1 MFKLLIERNLY
12 DPSPAWLALGVI
24 LAPLSL
30 LYTLIVCLKR
40 LFAKPQKFKI
50 PIISVGNLTL
60 GGSGKTPLVRAL
72 FKEFN
77 PRLKTC
83 IILRGYGRKSRGLLE
98 VALGGRI
105 LCDVRQSGDEAMEYA
120 LFLRGANVIVSE
132 DRAAGILRA
141 QTLGFELAILDDGFS
156 KFNIL
161 KFDILLR
168 PQSAPKL
175 PFCLPFAAYRYPPF
189 FYKFA
194 DFIPA
199 PSDIA
204 QEFKIVSAADLQS
217 KLNGTDEI
225 LNSDADEISDLN
237 LNRAADE
244 ISNLNLNRT
253 TDEILNLNFDA
264 DEISNLNPAVADEI
278 SDSKETGFEK
288 SRTILISAIAKPWRL
303 QEFLPLAKAHAFF
316 PDHYDFKKEQ
326 ILELLRREGAE
337 HILCTAKD
345 YVKLRDLGAEISVI
359 LLNLKL
365 SENFICKIQ
374 NYINQAMIK

>member
-12 DPSPAWLALGVI
+12 DPSPAWFALGVI

-72 FKEFN
+72 FKEFSGKF
-77 PRLKTC
+77 KTC

-98 VALGGRI
+98 VALGGRV
-105 LCDVRQSGDEAMEYA
+105 LCDVEQSGDEAMEYA

-141 QTLGFELAILDDGFS
+141 QTLGFELVILDDGFS
-156 KFNIL
+156 KFNIS

-199 PSDIA
+199 PSDIS
-204 QEFKIVSAADLQS
+204 QELKIVSAADLQGT
-217 KLNGTDEI
+217 LNGTDEI
-225 LNSDADEISDLN
+225 SNPT
-237 LNRAADE
+237 DE
-244 ISNLNLNRT
+244 ISNST
-253 TDEILNLNFDA
+253 A
-264 DEISNLNPAVADEI
+264 DEISNLNPAAADKI
-278 SDSKETGFEK
+278 LNSKEAGFEK

-326 ILELLRREGAE
+326 ILELLRREDAE

-365 SENFICKIQ
+365 SENFIREIQ

>member
-12 DPSPAWLALGVI
+12 DPSPAWLALGVL
-24 LAPLSL
+24 LAPLTL

-72 FKEFN
+72 FKEFSGKF
-77 PRLKTC
+77 KTC

-225 LNSDADEISDLN
+225 SNPADKISNSAADKISDLN
-237 LNRAADE
+237 LKTAADE
-244 ISNLNLNRT
+244 ISNLNPT
-253 TDEILNLNFDA
+253 EDK
-264 DEISNLNPAVADEI
+264 ISSP
-278 SDSKETGFEK
+278 KEAGFER

-326 ILELLRREGAE
+326 ILELLRREDAE

-345 YVKLRDLGAEISVI
+345 YVKLRDLSAEISVI

-365 SENFICKIQ
+365 SENFIRKIQ

>member
-156 KFNIL
+156 KFNIS

-199 PSDIA
+199 QSDIS
-204 QEFKIVSAADLQS
+204 QEFKIVSAADLQEG
-217 KLNGTDEI
+217 LNGTDEI
-225 LNSDADEISDLN
+225 LNPADKISN
-237 LNRAADE
+237 STADE

-253 TDEILNLNFDA
+253 TDEILNLNSDA
-264 DEISNLNPAVADEI
+264 DKILNLNPAEDKI
-278 SDSKETGFEK
+278 SNSKETSFER

-303 QEFLPLAKAHAFF
+303 ERFLPLAKAHAFF

-326 ILELLRREGAE
+326 ILELLRREDAE

-345 YVKLRDLGAEISVI
+345 YVKLRDLSAEISVI

-365 SENFICKIQ
+365 SENFIRKIQ

>member
-77 PRLKTC
+77 GEFKTC

-105 LCDVRQSGDEAMEYA
+105 LCDVGQSGDEAMEYA

-141 QTLGFELAILDDGFS
+141 QTLGFELVILDDGFS
-156 KFNIL
+156 KFNIS

-199 PSDIA
+199 PSDIS
-204 QEFKIVSAADLQS
+204 QELRLVSAADLQEG
-217 KLNGTDEI
+217 LDGADEI
-225 LNSDADEISDLN
+225 LNLTDEISDLN

-244 ISNLNLNRT
+244 ISNLNPAA
-253 TDEILNLNFDA
+253 DKILN
-264 DEISNLNPAVADEI
+264 
-278 SDSKETGFEK
+278 SKEAGFEK

-326 ILELLRREGAE
+326 ILELLRREDAE

-365 SENFICKIQ
+365 SENFIRKIQ

>member
-12 DPSPAWLALGVI
+12 DPSPAWFALGVI

-77 PRLKTC
+77 GGLKTC

-98 VALGGRI
+98 IALGGRV

-141 QTLGFELAILDDGFS
+141 QTLGFELVILDDGFS
-156 KFNIL
+156 KFNIS

-199 PSDIA
+199 PSDIS
-204 QEFKIVSAADLQS
+204 QELSIVSAADLQEG
-217 KLNGTDEI
+217 LNGADEI
-225 LNSDADEISDLN
+225 SNPADEISDLN
-237 LNRAADE
+237 LNRA
-244 ISNLNLNRT
+244 T
-253 TDEILNLNFDA
+253 
-264 DEISNLNPAVADEI
+264 DEISNLNPAAANKI
-278 SDSKETGFEK
+278 LNSKEAGLER

-303 QEFLPLAKAHAFF
+303 QEFLPLVKAHAFF
-316 PDHYDFKKEQ
+316 PDHYDFKREQ
-326 ILELLRREGAE
+326 IENLMQNHGADR
-337 HILCTAKD
+337 ILCTLKD
-345 YVKLRDLGAEISVI
+345 YVKLKDFGFEISVI
-359 LLNLKL
+359 SLSLKL
-365 SENFICKIQ
+365 SERFCEKIQ
-374 NYINQAMIK
+374 NYVKQSMLK

>member
-12 DPSPAWLALGVI
+12 DPSPAWFVLGVI

-40 LFAKPQKFKI
+40 LFAKSQKFKI

-77 PRLKTC
+77 GGLKTC

-105 LCDVRQSGDEAMEYA
+105 LCDLEQSGDEAMEYA

-141 QTLGFELAILDDGFS
+141 QTLGFELVILDDGFS
-156 KFNIL
+156 KFNIS

-199 PSDIA
+199 PSDIS
-204 QEFKIVSAADLQS
+204 QELKIVSAADLQEG
-217 KLNGTDEI
+217 LNGM
-225 LNSDADEISDLN
+225 
-237 LNRAADE
+237 DE
-244 ISNLNLNRT
+244 ISNP
-253 TDEILNLNFDA
+253 A
-264 DEISNLNPAVADEI
+264 DKISNLAADKI
-278 SDSKETGFEK
+278 LNSKEAGFEK

-316 PDHYDFKKEQ
+316 PDHYDFKKER
-326 ILELLRREGAE
+326 ILELLRREDAE

-365 SENFICKIQ
+365 SENFIREIQ

>member
-24 LAPLSL
+24 LAPLTL

-72 FKEFN
+72 FKEFSGEF
-77 PRLKTC
+77 KTC

-141 QTLGFELAILDDGFS
+141 QTLGFELVILDDGFS
-156 KFNIL
+156 KFNIS

-175 PFCLPFAAYRYPPF
+175 PFCLPLAAYRYPPF

-199 PSDIA
+199 PSDIL
-204 QEFKIVSAADLQS
+204 QELKIVSEADLQEG
-217 KLNGTDEI
+217 LNGTDEI
-225 LNSDADEISDLN
+225 SNP
-237 LNRAADE
+237 ADE
-244 ISNLNLNRT
+244 ISNSA
-253 TDEILNLNFDA
+253 A
-264 DEISNLNPAVADEI
+264 DKISDLNPAAADKI
-278 SDSKETGFEK
+278 LNSKEAGFEK

-326 ILELLRREGAE
+326 ILELLRREGVE

-345 YVKLRDLGAEISVI
+345 YVKLRDLSAEISVI

-365 SENFICKIQ
+365 SENFIRKIQ

>member
-77 PRLKTC
+77 GGLKTC

-98 VALGGRI
+98 VALGGRV

-141 QTLGFELAILDDGFS
+141 QTLGFELVILDDGFS
-156 KFNIL
+156 KFNIS

-175 PFCLPFAAYRYPPF
+175 SFCLPFAAYRYPPF

-194 DFIPA
+194 DFITA
-199 PSDIA
+199 PIDIS
-204 QEFKIVSAADLQS
+204 QELKIISAADLQEG
-217 KLNGTDEI
+217 LNGTDEI
-225 LNSDADEISDLN
+225 LNPADEISNFADEISDLN
-237 LNRAADE
+237 LRTAADK
-244 ISNLNLNRT
+244 
-253 TDEILNLNFDA
+253 
-264 DEISNLNPAVADEI
+264 ISNLNPGAADKI
-278 SDSKETGFEK
+278 SNSKKAGFEK

-326 ILELLRREGAE
+326 ILELLRREDAE

-365 SENFICKIQ
+365 SENFIRKIQ

>member
-30 LYTLIVCLKR
+30 LYTFIVCLKR

-98 VALGGRI
+98 IALGGRV

-141 QTLGFELAILDDGFS
+141 QTLGFELVILDDGFS
-156 KFNIL
+156 KFNIS

-175 PFCLPFAAYRYPPF
+175 PFCMPFAAYRYPPF

-199 PSDIA
+199 PSDIS
-204 QEFKIVSAADLQS
+204 QGLKIVSAADLQEG
-217 KLNGTDEI
+217 LNGADEI
-225 LNSDADEISDLN
+225 LNPADEISNSAADKISDLN
-237 LNRAADE
+237 LNRAIDE
-244 ISNLNLNRT
+244 ISNLNLAE
-253 TDEILNLNFDA
+253 DK
-264 DEISNLNPAVADEI
+264 ISN
-278 SDSKETGFEK
+278 SKEAGFEG

-326 ILELLRREGAE
+326 ILELLRREDAE

-345 YVKLRDLGAEISVI
+345 YVKLRDLSAEISVI

-365 SENFICKIQ
+365 SENFIRKIQ

>member
-72 FKEFN
+72 FKEFSGK
-77 PRLKTC
+77 LKTC

-98 VALGGRI
+98 VALDGRV

-141 QTLGFELAILDDGFS
+141 QTLGFELVILDDGFS
-156 KFNIL
+156 KFNIS

-194 DFIPA
+194 DFIPS
-199 PSDIA
+199 PSDIS
-204 QEFKIVSAADLQS
+204 QELKIVSAADLQEG
-217 KLNGTDEI
+217 LNGTDEI
-225 LNSDADEISDLN
+225 SNPTDEISN
-237 LNRAADE
+237 STADE
-244 ISNLNLNRT
+244 ISNLNSAAA
-253 TDEILNLNFDA
+253 DKILN
-264 DEISNLNPAVADEI
+264 
-278 SDSKETGFEK
+278 SKEAGFEK

-326 ILELLRREGAE
+326 ILELLRREDAE

-365 SENFICKIQ
+365 SENFIREIQ

>member
-77 PRLKTC
+77 GGLKTC

-141 QTLGFELAILDDGFS
+141 QTLGFELVILDDGFS
-156 KFNIL
+156 KFNIS

-199 PSDIA
+199 QSDIS
-204 QEFKIVSAADLQS
+204 QGFKIISAADLQGA
-217 KLNGTDEI
+217 LNGTDKI
-225 LNSDADEISDLN
+225 SNSAADKISDLN
-237 LNRAADE
+237 LKTAADE
-244 ISNLNLNRT
+244 ISNLNPGAANK
-253 TDEILNLNFDA
+253 ILN
-264 DEISNLNPAVADEI
+264 
-278 SDSKETGFEK
+278 SKEAGFEK

-326 ILELLRREGAE
+326 ILELLKREDAE

-345 YVKLRDLGAEISVI
+345 YVKLRDLSAEISVI

-365 SENFICKIQ
+365 SENFIHKIQ

>member
-72 FKEFN
+72 FKEFSEEF
-77 PRLKTC
+77 KTC

-141 QTLGFELAILDDGFS
+141 QTLGFELVILDDGFS
-156 KFNIL
+156 KFNIS

-175 PFCLPFAAYRYPPF
+175 RFCLPFAAYRYPPF

-199 PSDIA
+199 PSDIS
-204 QEFKIVSAADLQS
+204 QELKIVSAADLQEG
-217 KLNGTDEI
+217 LNGT
-225 LNSDADEISDLN
+225 
-237 LNRAADE
+237 DE
-244 ISNLNLNRT
+244 ISNLNLNRAA
-253 TDEILNLNFDA
+253 DKILN
-264 DEISNLNPAVADEI
+264 
-278 SDSKETGFEK
+278 SKEAGFEK

-316 PDHYDFKKEQ
+316 LDHYDFKKEQ
-326 ILELLRREGAE
+326 ILELLRREDAE

-365 SENFICKIQ
+365 SENFIRKIQ
-374 NYINQAMIK
+374 SYINQAMIK

>member
-30 LYTLIVCLKR
+30 LYTLIVYLKR

-77 PRLKTC
+77 GGLKTC

-98 VALGGRI
+98 VALSGRI
-105 LCDVRQSGDEAMEYA
+105 LCDVGQSGDEAMEYA

-141 QTLGFELAILDDGFS
+141 QTLGFELVILDDGFS
-156 KFNIL
+156 KFNIT

-168 PQSAPKL
+168 PRYAPKL

-199 PSDIA
+199 PSDIS
-204 QEFKIVSAADLQS
+204 QELKIISAADLQS

-225 LNSDADEISDLN
+225 LN
-237 LNRAADE
+237 
-244 ISNLNLNRT
+244 
-253 TDEILNLNFDA
+253 FDA
-264 DEISNLNPAVADEI
+264 DEISNLNPAAADKI
-278 SDSKETGFEK
+278 LNSKEAGFEK

-316 PDHYDFKKEQ
+316 PDHYDFKKEH
-326 ILELLRREGAE
+326 ILELLRSEDAE

-365 SENFICKIQ
+365 SENFIRKIQ
-374 NYINQAMIK
+374 NYINQTMIK

>member
-30 LYTLIVCLKR
+30 LYTLIVCIKR

-77 PRLKTC
+77 GEFKTC

-105 LCDVRQSGDEAMEYA
+105 LCDVEQSGDEAMEYA

-156 KFNIL
+156 KFNIS

-175 PFCLPFAAYRYPPF
+175 PFCMPFAAYRYPPF

-199 PSDIA
+199 PSDIS
-204 QEFKIVSAADLQS
+204 QEFKIVSAADLQEG
-217 KLNGTDEI
+217 LNGTDEI
-225 LNSDADEISDLN
+225 SNPADEISNSTADEISDLN
-237 LNRAADE
+237 LNRATYE
-244 ISNLNLNRT
+244 ISNLNSAVANK
-253 TDEILNLNFDA
+253 ILN
-264 DEISNLNPAVADEI
+264 
-278 SDSKETGFEK
+278 SKEAGFER

-303 QEFLPLAKAHAFF
+303 QEFLPLVKAHAFF

-326 ILELLRREGAE
+326 ILELLRREDAE

-345 YVKLRDLGAEISVI
+345 YVKLRDLSAEISVI

-365 SENFICKIQ
+365 SENFIRKIQ

>member
-72 FKEFN
+72 FKEFSGEF
-77 PRLKTC
+77 KTC

-98 VALGGRI
+98 VALGGRV

-141 QTLGFELAILDDGFS
+141 QTLGFELVILDDGFS
-156 KFNIL
+156 KFNIS
-161 KFDILLR
+161 KFDILLS

-175 PFCLPFAAYRYPPF
+175 RFCLPFAAYRYPPF

-199 PSDIA
+199 SSAIS
-204 QEFKIVSAADLQS
+204 QELKIVSAADLHEG
-217 KLNGTDEI
+217 LNGTDEI
-225 LNSDADEISDLN
+225 SNPADKISDLN

-244 ISNLNLNRT
+244 ISNLNPAAA
-253 TDEILNLNFDA
+253 DEILN
-264 DEISNLNPAVADEI
+264 
-278 SDSKETGFEK
+278 SKEGGFEK

-303 QEFLPLAKAHAFF
+303 QAFLPLAKAHAFF

-326 ILELLRREGAE
+326 ILELLRREDAE

-365 SENFICKIQ
+365 SENFIRKIQ

>member
-1 MFKLLIERNLY
+1 M
-12 DPSPAWLALGVI
+12 
-24 LAPLSL
+24 
-30 LYTLIVCLKR
+30 LYTFIVCLKR
-40 LFAKPQKFKI
+40 LFAKPQSFKI

-77 PRLKTC
+77 EELKTC

-120 LFLRGANVIVSE
+120 LSLRGANVIVSE

-141 QTLGFELAILDDGFS
+141 QTLGFELVILDDGFS
-156 KFNIL
+156 KFNIA

-175 PFCLPFAAYRYPPF
+175 PFCLPLAAYRYPPF

-194 DFIPA
+194 DYIPA
-199 PSDIA
+199 PSDIS
-204 QEFKIVSAADLQS
+204 QGFKIVSAADLQGA
-217 KLNGTDEI
+217 LNGTDEI
-225 LNSDADEISDLN
+225 SNSD
-237 LNRAADE
+237 ADE
-244 ISNLNLNRT
+244 ISNLNLNHAA
-253 TDEILNLNFDA
+253 DKILN
-264 DEISNLNPAVADEI
+264 
-278 SDSKETGFEK
+278 SKEAGLER

-303 QEFLPLAKAHAFF
+303 QAFLPLVKAHAFF

-326 ILELLRREGAE
+326 IENLMQNHGADR
-337 HILCTAKD
+337 ILCTLKD
-345 YVKLRDLGAEISVI
+345 YVKLKDFGFEISVI
-359 LLNLKL
+359 SLSLKL
-365 SENFICKIQ
+365 SERFCEKIQ
-374 NYINQAMIK
+374 NYVKQSMLK

>member
-60 GGSGKTPLVRAL
+60 GGSGKTPLVQAL
-72 FKEFN
+72 FKEFSGE
-77 PRLKTC
+77 LKTC

-98 VALGGRI
+98 VALGGRV

-141 QTLGFELAILDDGFS
+141 QTLGFELVILDDGFS
-156 KFNIL
+156 KFNIS

-199 PSDIA
+199 SSDIS
-204 QEFKIVSAADLQS
+204 QELRLVSAADLQEG
-217 KLNGTDEI
+217 LNGTDEI
-225 LNSDADEISDLN
+225 SNLADEISDLN
-237 LNRAADE
+237 LNRAADK
-244 ISNLNLNRT
+244 ISDLNLNRAA
-253 TDEILNLNFDA
+253 DKILN
-264 DEISNLNPAVADEI
+264 
-278 SDSKETGFEK
+278 SKEAGFEK

-326 ILELLRREGAE
+326 ILELLRREDAE

-345 YVKLRDLGAEISVI
+345 YVKLKDLSAEISVI

-365 SENFICKIQ
+365 SENFIRKIQ

>member
-72 FKEFN
+72 FKEFSGEF
-77 PRLKTC
+77 KTC

-156 KFNIL
+156 KFNIS

-175 PFCLPFAAYRYPPF
+175 PFCMPFAAYRYPPF

-199 PSDIA
+199 PSDIS
-204 QEFKIVSAADLQS
+204 QEFKIVSAADLQEG
-217 KLNGTDEI
+217 LNGTDEI
-225 LNSDADEISDLN
+225 SNLADEISDLN
-237 LNRAADE
+237 LNRAADK
-244 ISNLNLNRT
+244 
-253 TDEILNLNFDA
+253 
-264 DEISNLNPAVADEI
+264 ISNLNPTEDKI
-278 SDSKETGFEK
+278 SNSKEAGFEK

-316 PDHYDFKKEQ
+316 PDHYDFKKEH
-326 ILELLRREGAE
+326 ILELLRSEDAE

-345 YVKLRDLGAEISVI
+345 YVKLRDLSAEISVI

-365 SENFICKIQ
+365 SENFIRKIQ

>member
-12 DPSPAWLALGVI
+12 DPSPAWFVLGVI

-98 VALGGRI
+98 VALDGRI
-105 LCDVRQSGDEAMEYA
+105 LCDVGQSGDEAMEYA

-141 QTLGFELAILDDGFS
+141 QTLGFELVILDDGFS
-156 KFNIL
+156 KFNIS

-168 PQSAPKL
+168 PQSVPKL

-199 PSDIA
+199 QSDIS
-204 QEFKIVSAADLQS
+204 QGFNIISAADLQGA
-217 KLNGTDEI
+217 LNGTDKI
-225 LNSDADEISDLN
+225 LNSTADKISDLN
-237 LNRAADE
+237 LNRAV
-244 ISNLNLNRT
+244 
-253 TDEILNLNFDA
+253 
-264 DEISNLNPAVADEI
+264 DEISNLNPAAADKI
-278 SDSKETGFEK
+278 LNSKEVSFER

-303 QEFLPLAKAHAFF
+303 QRFLPLVKAHAFF

-326 ILELLRREGAE
+326 ILELLRREDAE

-345 YVKLRDLGAEISVI
+345 YVKLRDLSAEISVI

-365 SENFICKIQ
+365 SENFIRKIQ

>member
-1 MFKLLIERNLY
+1 M
-12 DPSPAWLALGVI
+12 
-24 LAPLSL
+24 APLSL

-72 FKEFN
+72 FKEFSEE
-77 PRLKTC
+77 LKTC

-98 VALGGRI
+98 VALSGRI
-105 LCDVRQSGDEAMEYA
+105 LCDVEQSGDEAMEYA

-141 QTLGFELAILDDGFS
+141 QTLGFELVILDDGFS
-156 KFNIL
+156 KFNIS

-175 PFCLPFAAYRYPPF
+175 PFCLPLAAYRYPPF

-194 DFIPA
+194 DFIPSS
-199 PSDIA
+199 SDIS
-204 QEFKIVSAADLQS
+204 QELKIVSAADLQEG
-217 KLNGTDEI
+217 LNGTDEI
-225 LNSDADEISDLN
+225 SNSDADEISNSTADKISDLN
-237 LNRAADE
+237 LKTAADK
-244 ISNLNLNRT
+244 
-253 TDEILNLNFDA
+253 
-264 DEISNLNPAVADEI
+264 ISNLNPTEDKI
-278 SDSKETGFEK
+278 SNSKEAGFEK

-316 PDHYDFKKEQ
+316 LDHYDFKKEQ
-326 ILELLRREGAE
+326 ILELLRREDAE

-365 SENFICKIQ
+365 SENFIRKIQ

>member
-72 FKEFN
+72 FKEFSGK
-77 PRLKTC
+77 LKTC

-98 VALGGRI
+98 VALGGRV

-141 QTLGFELAILDDGFS
+141 QTLGFELVILDDGFS
-156 KFNIL
+156 KFNIS

-199 PSDIA
+199 PSDIS
-204 QEFKIVSAADLQS
+204 QELKIVSAADLQEG
-217 KLNGTDEI
+217 LNGTDEI
-225 LNSDADEISDLN
+225 SNLADENSNSTANKISDLN
-237 LNRAADE
+237 LNRAV
-244 ISNLNLNRT
+244 
-253 TDEILNLNFDA
+253 
-264 DEISNLNPAVADEI
+264 DEISNLNPAAADKI
-278 SDSKETGFEK
+278 LNSKEAGFEK

-326 ILELLRREGAE
+326 ILELLRREDAE

-365 SENFICKIQ
+365 SENFIREIQ

>member
-77 PRLKTC
+77 GGFKTC

-98 VALGGRI
+98 VALDGRI
-105 LCDVRQSGDEAMEYA
+105 LCDVGQSGDEAMEYA
-120 LFLRGANVIVSE
+120 LFLRGANVIVSK

-141 QTLGFELAILDDGFS
+141 QTLGFELVILDDGFS
-156 KFNIL
+156 KFNIS

-194 DFIPA
+194 DFIPS
-199 PSDIA
+199 PSDIS
-204 QEFKIVSAADLQS
+204 QEFKIVSAADLQGA
-217 KLNGTDEI
+217 LNGTDKI
-225 LNSDADEISDLN
+225 SNS
-237 LNRAADE
+237 AADK
-244 ISNLNLNRT
+244 ISNLNLNSA
-253 TDEILNLNFDA
+253 A
-264 DEISNLNPAVADEI
+264 DKISNLNPTEDKI
-278 SDSKETGFEK
+278 SNSKEAGFER

-365 SENFICKIQ
+365 SENFIRKIQ

>member
-77 PRLKTC
+77 RELKTC

-98 VALGGRI
+98 VALGGRV

-141 QTLGFELAILDDGFS
+141 QTLGFELVILDDGFS
-156 KFNIL
+156 KFNIS

-168 PQSAPKL
+168 PRYAPKL

-199 PSDIA
+199 PSDIS
-204 QEFKIVSAADLQS
+204 QELKIISAADLQEG
-217 KLNGTDEI
+217 LNGTDEISNPADEI

-237 LNRAADE
+237 LNRAA
-244 ISNLNLNRT
+244 N
-253 TDEILNLNFDA
+253 EILNLNH
-264 DEISNLNPAVADEI
+264 VADKI
-278 SDSKETGFEK
+278 LNSKEAGFEK

-326 ILELLRREGAE
+326 ILELLRREDAE

-365 SENFICKIQ
+365 SENFIREIQ

>member
-30 LYTLIVCLKR
+30 LYTLIVCLKK

-77 PRLKTC
+77 GEFKTC

-120 LFLRGANVIVSE
+120 LFLRDANVIVSE

-141 QTLGFELAILDDGFS
+141 QTLGFELVILDDGFS
-156 KFNIL
+156 KFNIS

-194 DFIPA
+194 DFIPS
-199 PSDIA
+199 PSDIS
-204 QEFKIVSAADLQS
+204 QELKIISAADLQS
-217 KLNGTDEI
+217 KLNGIDK
-225 LNSDADEISDLN
+225 ISN
-237 LNRAADE
+237 PADE
-244 ISNLNLNRT
+244 ISNP
-253 TDEILNLNFDA
+253 A
-264 DEISNLNPAVADEI
+264 DKISNLAADKI
-278 SDSKETGFEK
+278 LNSKEADFEK

-345 YVKLRDLGAEISVI
+345 YVKLRDLDVEISVI

-365 SENFICKIQ
+365 SENFIRKIQ

>member
-77 PRLKTC
+77 GEFKTC

-98 VALGGRI
+98 VALDGRV
-105 LCDVRQSGDEAMEYA
+105 LCDVGQSGDEAMEYA

-141 QTLGFELAILDDGFS
+141 QTLGFELVILDDGFS
-156 KFNIL
+156 KFNIF

-199 PSDIA
+199 PSDIS
-204 QEFKIVSAADLQS
+204 QELSIVSAADLQEG
-217 KLNGTDEI
+217 LNGADEI
-225 LNSDADEISDLN
+225 SNSTADKISDLN

-244 ISNLNLNRT
+244 ISNLNPAAA
-253 TDEILNLNFDA
+253 DEILN
-264 DEISNLNPAVADEI
+264 
-278 SDSKETGFEK
+278 SKEAGFEK

-326 ILELLRREGAE
+326 ILELLKREDAE

-345 YVKLRDLGAEISVI
+345 YVKLRDFGAEISVI

-365 SENFICKIQ
+365 SENFIRKIQ

>member
-12 DPSPAWLALGVI
+12 DPSSAWLALGVI

-77 PRLKTC
+77 GGLKTC

-141 QTLGFELAILDDGFS
+141 QTLGFELVILDDGFS
-156 KFNIL
+156 KFNIS

-199 PSDIA
+199 QSDIS
-204 QEFKIVSAADLQS
+204 QELRIVSAADLQEG
-217 KLNGTDEI
+217 LNGADEI
-225 LNSDADEISDLN
+225 SNPADEISDLN
-237 LNRAADE
+237 LNRAM
-244 ISNLNLNRT
+244 N
-253 TDEILNLNFDA
+253 
-264 DEISNLNPAVADEI
+264 EISNLNPTEDKI
-278 SDSKETGFEK
+278 SNSKEAGFEK

-326 ILELLRREGAE
+326 ILELLRREDAE

-365 SENFICKIQ
+365 SENFIREIQ

>member
-98 VALGGRI
+98 VALDGRI
-105 LCDVRQSGDEAMEYA
+105 LCDVGQSGDEAMEYA

-141 QTLGFELAILDDGFS
+141 QTLGFELVILDDGFS
-156 KFNIL
+156 KFNIS

-168 PQSAPKL
+168 PQSVPKL

-199 PSDIA
+199 QSDIS
-204 QEFKIVSAADLQS
+204 QGFKIISAADLQGA
-217 KLNGTDEI
+217 LNGTDKI
-225 LNSDADEISDLN
+225 LNSTADKISDLN
-237 LNRAADE
+237 LNRAV
-244 ISNLNLNRT
+244 
-253 TDEILNLNFDA
+253 
-264 DEISNLNPAVADEI
+264 DEISNLNPAAADKI
-278 SDSKETGFEK
+278 LNSKEVSFER

-303 QEFLPLAKAHAFF
+303 QRFLPLVKAHAFF

-326 ILELLRREGAE
+326 ILELLRREDAE

-359 LLNLKL
+359 LLHLKL
-365 SENFICKIQ
+365 SKNFIRKIQ

>member
-12 DPSPAWLALGVI
+12 DPSRTWLALGVI

-30 LYTLIVCLKR
+30 LYTFIVCLKR

-77 PRLKTC
+77 GGLKTC

-105 LCDVRQSGDEAMEYA
+105 LCDVEQSGDEAMEYA

-141 QTLGFELAILDDGFS
+141 QTLGFELVILDDGFS
-156 KFNIL
+156 KFNIA

-199 PSDIA
+199 PSDIS
-204 QEFKIVSAADLQS
+204 QDFKIVSAADLQGA
-217 KLNGTDEI
+217 LNGADEI
-225 LNSDADEISDLN
+225 SNLADENSNLNLKTAADKISDLN
-237 LNRAADE
+237 LNRAADK
-244 ISNLNLNRT
+244 
-253 TDEILNLNFDA
+253 ILN
-264 DEISNLNPAVADEI
+264 
-278 SDSKETGFEK
+278 SKEVSFER

-326 ILELLRREGAE
+326 ILELLRREDAE

-345 YVKLRDLGAEISVI
+345 YVKLRDFGAEISVI

-365 SENFICKIQ
+365 SENFIRKIQ

>member
-12 DPSPAWLALGVI
+12 DPSPAWFALGVI

-77 PRLKTC
+77 EELKTC

-105 LCDVRQSGDEAMEYA
+105 LCDVEQSGDEAMEYA

-141 QTLGFELAILDDGFS
+141 QTLGFELVILDDGFS
-156 KFNIL
+156 KFNIS

-199 PSDIA
+199 PSDIS
-204 QEFKIVSAADLQS
+204 QEFKIVSAANLQEG
-217 KLNGTDEI
+217 LNGTDEI
-225 LNSDADEISDLN
+225 SNSAADKISNLN
-237 LNRAADE
+237 LNSAADE
-244 ISNLNLNRT
+244 ISNLNPT
-253 TDEILNLNFDA
+253 EDK
-264 DEISNLNPAVADEI
+264 ISN
-278 SDSKETGFEK
+278 SKEADFER

-303 QEFLPLAKAHAFF
+303 QRFLPLAKAHAFF

-326 ILELLRREGAE
+326 ILELLRREDAE

-345 YVKLRDLGAEISVI
+345 YVKLKDLSAEISVI
-359 LLNLKL
+359 LLNLNL
-365 SENFICKIQ
+365 SENFIRKIQ

>member
-30 LYTLIVCLKR
+30 LYTFIVCLKR

-141 QTLGFELAILDDGFS
+141 QTLGFELVILDDGFS
-156 KFNIL
+156 KFNIS

-175 PFCLPFAAYRYPPF
+175 LFCLPFAAYRYPPF

-199 PSDIA
+199 PSDIL
-204 QEFKIVSAADLQS
+204 QELKIVSAADLQEG
-217 KLNGTDEI
+217 LNGTDDI
-225 LNSDADEISDLN
+225 LTPVDEMSNFAADKISDLN
-237 LNRAADE
+237 LKTAADE
-244 ISNLNLNRT
+244 ISN
-253 TDEILNLNFDA
+253 
-264 DEISNLNPAVADEI
+264 
-278 SDSKETGFEK
+278 SKEADFEK

-365 SENFICKIQ
+365 SENFIREIQ

>member
-12 DPSPAWLALGVI
+12 DPSRTWLALGVI

-77 PRLKTC
+77 GEFKTC

-141 QTLGFELAILDDGFS
+141 QTLGFELVILDDGFS
-156 KFNIL
+156 KFNIS

-194 DFIPA
+194 DFIPS
-199 PSDIA
+199 PSDIS
-204 QEFKIVSAADLQS
+204 QELKIISAADLQS

-225 LNSDADEISDLN
+225 SNPADEISDLN

-244 ISNLNLNRT
+244 ISNLNSAAA
-253 TDEILNLNFDA
+253 DKILN
-264 DEISNLNPAVADEI
+264 
-278 SDSKETGFEK
+278 SKEASFER

-365 SENFICKIQ
+365 SENFIREIQ

>member
-72 FKEFN
+72 FKEFSGKF
-77 PRLKTC
+77 KTC

-98 VALGGRI
+98 VALGGRV

-132 DRAAGILRA
+132 DRTAGILRA
-141 QTLGFELAILDDGFS
+141 QTLGFELVILDDGFS
-156 KFNIL
+156 KFNIS

-194 DFIPA
+194 DFIPS
-199 PSDIA
+199 PSDIS
-204 QEFKIVSAADLQS
+204 QELKIVSAADLQEG
-217 KLNGTDEI
+217 LNGM
-225 LNSDADEISDLN
+225 DEISN
-237 LNRAADE
+237 SAADK
-244 ISNLNLNRT
+244 ISNLNLNSA
-253 TDEILNLNFDA
+253 A
-264 DEISNLNPAVADEI
+264 DKISNLNPTEDKI
-278 SDSKETGFEK
+278 SNSKEAGFER

-365 SENFICKIQ
+365 SENFIREIQ

>member
-1 MFKLLIERNLY
+1 VFKLLIERNLY

-72 FKEFN
+72 FKEFSGE
-77 PRLKTC
+77 LKTC

-105 LCDVRQSGDEAMEYA
+105 LCDVEQSGDEAMEYA

-141 QTLGFELAILDDGFS
+141 QTLDFELVILDDGFS
-156 KFNIL
+156 KFNIS

-168 PQSAPKL
+168 PRSAPKL

-199 PSDIA
+199 PSDIS
-204 QEFKIVSAADLQS
+204 QGFKIISAADLQEG
-217 KLNGTDEI
+217 LNGTNEI
-225 LNSDADEISDLN
+225 LNSADEISNSAADEISDLN
-237 LNRAADE
+237 PAAVDK
-244 ISNLNLNRT
+244 
-253 TDEILNLNFDA
+253 ILN
-264 DEISNLNPAVADEI
+264 
-278 SDSKETGFEK
+278 SKEASLER

-303 QEFLPLAKAHAFF
+303 QEFLPLVKAHAFF
-316 PDHYDFKKEQ
+316 PDHYDFKKER
-326 ILELLRREGAE
+326 ILELLRREDAE

-345 YVKLRDLGAEISVI
+345 YVKLRDLSAEISVI

-365 SENFICKIQ
+365 SENFIRKIH

>member
-77 PRLKTC
+77 GGLKTC

-98 VALGGRI
+98 VALDGRI
-105 LCDVRQSGDEAMEYA
+105 LCDVGQSGDEAMEYA
-120 LFLRGANVIVSE
+120 LFLRDANVIVSE

-141 QTLGFELAILDDGFS
+141 QTLGFELVILDDGFS
-156 KFNIL
+156 KFNIS

-199 PSDIA
+199 PSDIL
-204 QEFKIVSAADLQS
+204 QELKIVSAADLQEG
-217 KLNGTDEI
+217 LNGTDEI
-225 LNSDADEISDLN
+225 SNPT
-237 LNRAADE
+237 DE
-244 ISNLNLNRT
+244 ISNST
-253 TDEILNLNFDA
+253 A
-264 DEISNLNPAVADEI
+264 DEISNLNPAAADKI
-278 SDSKETGFEK
+278 LNSKEAGFEK

-326 ILELLRREGAE
+326 ILELLRREDAE

-365 SENFICKIQ
+365 SENFIREIQ

>member
-77 PRLKTC
+77 GGLKTC

-105 LCDVRQSGDEAMEYA
+105 LCDVGQSGDEAMEYA

-141 QTLGFELAILDDGFS
+141 QTLGFKLVILDDGFS
-156 KFNIL
+156 KFNIS

-199 PSDIA
+199 PSDIS
-204 QEFKIVSAADLQS
+204 QEFKIVSAADLQEG
-217 KLNGTDEI
+217 LNGTNEI
-225 LNSDADEISDLN
+225 LNSDADEISNSTADEISDLN

-244 ISNLNLNRT
+244 ISNLNHVA
-253 TDEILNLNFDA
+253 DKILN
-264 DEISNLNPAVADEI
+264 
-278 SDSKETGFEK
+278 SKEVSFER

-316 PDHYDFKKEQ
+316 PDHYDFKKER
-326 ILELLRREGAE
+326 ILELLRREDAE

-365 SENFICKIQ
+365 SENFIREIQ

>member
-141 QTLGFELAILDDGFS
+141 QTLGFELVILDDGFS
-156 KFNIL
+156 KFNIS

-199 PSDIA
+199 QSDIS
-204 QEFKIVSAADLQS
+204 QSFKIVSAADLQGA
-217 KLNGTDEI
+217 LNDTDEISNPADEISNPTADEI
-225 LNSDADEISDLN
+225 LNSAADKISDLN
-237 LNRAADE
+237 LNRVADE
-244 ISNLNLNRT
+244 ISNLNLAE
-253 TDEILNLNFDA
+253 DK
-264 DEISNLNPAVADEI
+264 ISN
-278 SDSKETGFEK
+278 SKEADFER

-316 PDHYDFKKEQ
+316 PDHYDFRKEQ
-326 ILELLRREGAE
+326 ILELLRREDAE

-345 YVKLRDLGAEISVI
+345 YVKLRDLSAEISVI

-365 SENFICKIQ
+365 SENFIRKIQ

>member
-77 PRLKTC
+77 GGLKTC

-98 VALGGRI
+98 VALDGRI
-105 LCDVRQSGDEAMEYA
+105 LCDVGQSGDEAMEYA
-120 LFLRGANVIVSE
+120 LFLRDANVIVSE

-141 QTLGFELAILDDGFS
+141 QTLGFELVILDDGFS
-156 KFNIL
+156 KFNIA

-199 PSDIA
+199 PSDIS
-204 QEFKIVSAADLQS
+204 QGFKIISAADLQGA
-217 KLNGTDEI
+217 LNGTDEI
-225 LNSDADEISDLN
+225 SNSV
-237 LNRAADE
+237 
-244 ISNLNLNRT
+244 
-253 TDEILNLNFDA
+253 A
-264 DEISNLNPAVADEI
+264 DEISNLNPAAADKI
-278 SDSKETGFEK
+278 LNSKEVSFER

-303 QEFLPLAKAHAFF
+303 ERFLPLVKAHAFF
-316 PDHYDFKKEQ
+316 PDHYDFKREQ
-326 ILELLRREGAE
+326 IENLMQNHGADR
-337 HILCTAKD
+337 ILCTLKD
-345 YVKLRDLGAEISVI
+345 YVKLKDFGFEISVI
-359 LLNLKL
+359 SLSLRL
-365 SENFICKIQ
+365 SERFCEKIQ
-374 NYINQAMIK
+374 NYVKQSMLK

>member
-72 FKEFN
+72 FKEFSGE
-77 PRLKTC
+77 LKTC

-105 LCDVRQSGDEAMEYA
+105 LCDVGQSGDEAMEYA
-120 LFLRGANVIVSE
+120 LFLRSANVIVSE

-141 QTLGFELAILDDGFS
+141 QTLGFELVILDDGFS
-156 KFNIL
+156 KFNIS

-199 PSDIA
+199 SSDIS
-204 QEFKIVSAADLQS
+204 QELKIISAADLQGA
-217 KLNGTDEI
+217 LNGTDEI
-225 LNSDADEISDLN
+225 SNPADEISNSAANKISDLN
-237 LNRAADE
+237 LN
-244 ISNLNLNRT
+244 
-253 TDEILNLNFDA
+253 
-264 DEISNLNPAVADEI
+264 PAVANKI
-278 SDSKETGFEK
+278 LNSKEAGFER

-303 QEFLPLAKAHAFF
+303 QEFLSLAKAHAFF

-326 ILELLRREGAE
+326 ISELLRREDAE

-345 YVKLRDLGAEISVI
+345 YVKLRDLSAEISVI

-365 SENFICKIQ
+365 SENFIRKIQ

>member
-12 DPSPAWLALGVI
+12 NPSPAWLALGVI

-30 LYTLIVCLKR
+30 LYTFIVCLKR

-72 FKEFN
+72 FKEFSEEF
-77 PRLKTC
+77 KTC

-141 QTLGFELAILDDGFS
+141 QTLGFELVILDDGFS
-156 KFNIL
+156 KFNIS

-194 DFIPA
+194 DFIPS
-199 PSDIA
+199 PSDIS
-204 QEFKIVSAADLQS
+204 QEFKIVSAADLQGA
-217 KLNGTDEI
+217 LNGTDKI
-225 LNSDADEISDLN
+225 SNS
-237 LNRAADE
+237 AADK
-244 ISNLNLNRT
+244 ISNLNLNSA
-253 TDEILNLNFDA
+253 A
-264 DEISNLNPAVADEI
+264 DKISNLNPTEDKI
-278 SDSKETGFEK
+278 SNSKEAGFER

-365 SENFICKIQ
+365 SENFIRKIQ